1 MTETVQIRATVG
13 TQNVTREQVRAW
25 ESRRATAVLGKF
37 TARLGHL
44 GLNEIMPDRTPH
56 ELRTAPLDEQRSAL
70 ITLKT
75 RLGHAGVYALLRH
88 ELAFSER
95 TSRIGVAASRGRT
108 KHCVTRLEVP
118 GYSAERFA
126 TWFNDLTTTN
136 AESDMIAACPD
147 HYLVRGLPDGRQ
159 EVLETTGGSPAATR
173 FIIDYT
179 ASDTLTIPVDPNYP
193 IQIAGAAT
201 LDDGLVIGGVRHQF
215 RDRAGTM
222 DALLTVQFPATVP
235 ARFIRQHQWHL
246 AAEFSNWIIAAA
258 PTAGT
263 RRTS

>member
-1 MTETVQIRATVG
+1 MTDTVRILTTIG
-13 TQNVTREQVRAW
+13 TRNVTREQVRAW
-25 ESRRATAVLGKF
+25 ESRRATAVLGKLA
-37 TARLGHL
+37 ARLGHL
-44 GLNEIMPDRTPH
+44 GMNEIMPDRTPQ
-56 ELRTAPLDEQRSAL
+56 ELRTAPLDEQRYAL
-70 ITLKT
+70 TTLKT
-75 RLGHAGVYALLRH
+75 GLGHAGIYALLRH
-88 ELAFSER
+88 ELTFSER

-108 KHCVTRLEVP
+108 KHAVTRLEVP
-118 GYSAERFA
+118 DYSAERFA

-136 AESDMIAACPD
+136 AETDMIHACPD

-159 EVLETTGGSPAATR
+159 EVVETTGGSPAATR
-173 FIIDYT
+173 FLIDYT
-179 ASDTLTIPVDPNYP
+179 AGDILTIPIDPDYP

-215 RDRAGTM
+215 RDRDGAL

-235 ARFIRQHQWHL
+235 TRLIRQHQWHL

-258 PTAGT
+258 PTADT